1 MELEE
6 NVYFIDK
13 VVLVTGSS
21 RGIGKA
27 IATHFAKLG
36 CKVVINGHQNL
47 DQLEKT
53 YEELK
58 AINPNVIMIK
68 ADVTNP
74 DEVENMFRI
83 IYDSFG
89 KVDILINNAGISRSN
104 LINDTKF
111 DEWNQII
118 STNLTSVF
126 LVSKAALNSMIL
138 NKSGCIINISSMWG
152 IYGASCE
159 IAYSTSKGGLNTFT
173 KALAKEVGPSKIRV
187 NAIAC
192 GFIDTTMNDCYTE
205 EEKNEFIYNHT
216 IIEEMGTTQD
226 VANLVTFLASDKAR
240 YITGQV
246 IGVDGG
252 FY

>member
-1 MELEE
+1 MLKRNQILEIDEIYKKSNYNKSSVEL
-6 NVYFIDK
+6 YFFK
-13 VVLVTGSS
+13 N
-21 RGIGKA
+21 
-27 IATHFAKLG
+27 
-36 CKVVINGHQNL
+36 VINGYRDYALTQNS
-47 DQLEKT
+47 
-53 YEELK
+53 
-58 AINPNVIMIK
+58 INPNVIMIK

-74 DEVENMFRI
+74 EEVENMFRI
-83 IYDSFG
+83 IYDTYG
-89 KVDILINNAGISRSN
+89 RLDILVNNAGISRSN
-104 LINDTKF
+104 LINETNY
-111 DEWNQII
+111 DEWTKVLN
-118 STNLTSVF
+118 TNLTSAF
-126 LVSKAALNSMIL
+126 LVTKQALSAMIF
-138 NKSGCIINISSMWG
+138 NKSGSIINISSMWG

-205 EEKNEFIYNHT
+205 EEKKDFIYNHT
-216 IIEEMGTTQD
+216 ILSEMGTADD
-226 VANLVTFLASDKAR
+226 VANLVVFLASDKSR

>member
-1 MELEE
+1 MEE
-6 NVYFIDK
+6 NIYFIDK
-13 VVLVTGSS
+13 VVVVTGSS

-36 CKVVINGHQNL
+36 CKVVINSNSNMENLQN
-47 DQLEKT
+47 T
-53 YEELK
+53 YDELK
-58 AINPNVIMIK
+58 KINPNVIMIK

-74 DEVENMFRI
+74 SEVENMFKI
-83 IYDSFG
+83 VYDTFG
-89 KVDILINNAGISRSN
+89 RVDILVNNAGISRSN
-104 LINDTKF
+104 LINETNY
-111 DEWNQII
+111 DEWTKVIN
-118 STNLTSVF
+118 TNLTSAF
-126 LVSKAALNSMIL
+126 LVTKQALSSMIF
-138 NKSGCIINISSMWG
+138 NKSGSIINISSMWG

-192 GFIDTTMNDCYTE
+192 GFIDTNMNDIYSE
-205 EEKNEFIYNHT
+205 EEKKDFIYNHT
-216 IIEEMGTTQD
+216 IIEEMGTAED
-226 VANLVTFLASDKAR
+226 ISNLVVFLASDKSR

>member
-1 MELEE
+1 MED
-6 NVYFIDK
+6 NIYFINK

-27 IATHFAKLG
+27 IATAFCKMG
-36 CKVVINGHQNL
+36 CRVIINSNTYI
-47 DQLEKT
+47 DQLEAT
-53 YEELK
+53 YNELK

-74 DEVENMFRI
+74 EEVENMFRI
-83 IYDSFG
+83 IYDTYG
-89 KVDILINNAGISRSN
+89 RLDILVNNAGISRSN
-104 LINDTKF
+104 LLTDTKF
-111 DEWNQII
+111 EEWNEVIT
-118 STNLTSVF
+118 TNLTSAY
-126 LVSKAALNSMIL
+126 LVSKCALNSMIS
-138 NKSGCIINISSMWG
+138 NKQGSIINISSMWG
-152 IYGASCE
+152 EYGASCE
-159 IAYSTSKGGLNTFT
+159 IAYSASKGGLNAFT
-173 KALAKEVGPSKIRV
+173 KSLAKEVGPSKIRV

-205 EEKNEFIYNHT
+205 EEKKDFIYNHT
-216 IIEEMGTTQD
+216 ILSEIGTADD
-226 VANLVTFLASDKAR
+226 VANLVVFLASDKSR

>member
-1 MELEE
+1 MEE
-6 NVYFIDK
+6 NIYFIDK
-13 VVLVTGSS
+13 VVVVTGSS

-36 CKVVINGHQNL
+36 CKVVINSNSNMENLQN
-47 DQLEKT
+47 T
-53 YEELK
+53 YDELK
-58 AINPNVIMIK
+58 KINPNVIMIK

-74 DEVENMFRI
+74 SEVENMFKI
-83 IYDSFG
+83 VYDTFG
-89 KVDILINNAGISRSN
+89 RVDILVNNAGISRSN
-104 LINDTKF
+104 LINETNY
-111 DEWNQII
+111 DEWTKVLN
-118 STNLTSVF
+118 TNLTSAF
-126 LVSKAALNSMIL
+126 LVTKQALSSMIF
-138 NKSGCIINISSMWG
+138 NKSGSIINISSMWG

-192 GFIDTTMNDCYTE
+192 GFIDTNMNDIYSE
-205 EEKNEFIYNHT
+205 EEKKDFIYNHT
-216 IIEEMGTTQD
+216 IIEEMGTAED
-226 VANLVTFLASDKAR
+226 ISNLVVFLASDKSR